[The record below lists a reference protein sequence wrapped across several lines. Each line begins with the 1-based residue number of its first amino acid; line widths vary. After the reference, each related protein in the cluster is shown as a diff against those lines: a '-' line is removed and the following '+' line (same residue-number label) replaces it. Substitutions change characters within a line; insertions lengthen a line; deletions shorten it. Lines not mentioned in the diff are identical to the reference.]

1 MRAHT
6 MEWSPKRQML
16 HLFFQDLEPGSWPMR
31 VSVETTNHCNL
42 RCAYCPRQ
50 DSGRGFGYMTDELFD
65 ALARQC
71 VDRRVAF
78 APQGFG
84 EPFLDPAFPAR
95 LRRLAELGLPYVD
108 VVTNATLLDEAA
120 CRALIEARVWLV
132 TIDLDGADPEVFEK
146 HRTNADYDTVIANV
160 RRLFAL
166 RDELGSE
173 LPHIAL
179 SAVQLP
185 DVQTSMPAFEAL
197 WRPLLR
203 ERDEL
208 FPAQPV
214 TWAGDRPMPGKRAAT
229 RDELRARP
237 PCRHLYHTLQIYFD
251 GRVSPCT
258 YDHACRLQV
267 GDATRR
273 SIEAI
278 WHGDELRR
286 LRELHESGR
295 SGEIDLCRG
304 CPDHLP

>member
-1 MRAHT
+1 

-16 HLFFQDLEPGSWPMR
+16 HVFFQDLEPGPFPLR

-42 RCAYCPRQ
+42 RCHYCPREE
-50 DSGRGFGYMTDELFD
+50 SNRGFGYMAGPVFD
-65 ALARQC
+65 RLAQQC
-71 VDRRVAF
+71 AGLRVAM

-84 EPFLDPAFPAR
+84 EPFLDPEFPSR
-95 LRRLAELGLPYVD
+95 LRRLAELGMPYVD
-108 VVTNATLLDEAA
+108 VVTNATLMDEAA
-120 CRALIEARVWLV
+120 ARVLIETKVWLV
-132 TIDLDGADPEVFEK
+132 TIDLDGANPEVFER
-146 HRTNADYDTVIANV
+146 HRKNADYEQVVANV

-185 DVQTSMPAFEAL
+185 DVVPSMQAFEAM

-203 ERDEL
+203 ERDEI
-208 FPAQPV
+208 FMAQPV

-229 RDELRARP
+229 ADELRSRP
-237 PCRHLYHTLQIYFD
+237 PCRHLYHTLQVYWD
-251 GRVSPCT
+251 GRTSPCT

-267 GDATRR
+267 GDASRQ
-273 SIEAI
+273 SLAEI
-278 WHGDELRR
+278 WHGEPLRR
-286 LRELHESGR
+286 LRELHEQGR
-295 SGEIDLCRG
+295 SGELDPCRG